1 MNCYLM
7 AAGNGMRLRP
17 LTNDLQKCML
27 PVGGKPILEWWLDA
41 CFDSECFDDVF
52 VNIHHMAPQVK
63 GWLTIYS
70 ESKHRRIGIIDE
82 TEALLGTAGTI
93 MKHGDRTKDF
103 MIAYTDTFSMH
114 FFCRLPRIMDDW
126 QRLSRAVIA
135 GLITFTPPGDNSTG
149 NVTFDKDGVI
159 TSFMEKSTNKG
170 VAWAGMMIARR
181 GFYNFM
187 QRGDRDMAV
196 DVLPRLV
203 GKMMAID
210 HVEAYDIGR
219 GVECYEQFNRDFKKY
234 SV

>member
-41 CFDSECFDDVF
+41 CFDSECFDEIF
-52 VNIHHMAPQVK
+52 VNVHHMASQVK
-63 GWLTIYS
+63 GWITIYS
-70 ESKHRRIGIIDE
+70 ESKHRPISIIDE
-82 TEALLGTAGTI
+82 SDALLGTAGTI
-93 MKHGDRTKDF
+93 LKHGDRSKDF

-126 QRLSRAVIA
+126 SRLSKAVVA
-135 GLITFTPPGDNSTG
+135 GLITFTPPGDRSTG

-159 TSFMEKSTNKG
+159 TSFSEKTTNKG

-187 QRGDRDMAV
+187 QKGDKDMAA

-203 GKMMAID
+203 GKMMAVD
-210 HVEAYDIGR
+210 HVDAYDIGR
-219 GVECYEQFNRDFKKY
+219 GVECYEQFNRDFKK
-234 SV
+234 